1 MIPKKIHEGTFG
13 MIEMFWILIWVV
25 IVWCIHVHVIT
36 YTFYIVEQ
44 LKFVYLPYV
53 GDTIK
58 KKFFMSPFNPVSPP
72 QNALYKNSGTLD
84 ILPEESH
91 LNRREQTQQINWVLL
106 GTEYGS

>member
-1 MIPKKIHEGTFG
+1 M
-13 MIEMFWILIWVV
+13 V

-44 LKFVYLPYV
+44 LRFVYLPYV

-58 KKFFMSPFNPVSPP
+58 KKFFMSPFNPASLP
-72 QNALYKNSGTLD
+72 QNALYKNSGALD

-91 LNRREQTQQINWVLL
+91 LNRSEQTQQIN
-106 GTEYGS
+106 